1 MRGEGQLRVALFV
14 EGGERPLPPRQTRSA
29 LELMWNEHLP
39 GALGLRAFSSV
50 IPISKKHLVA
60 MDPANPAMS
69 GAGEALDA
77 LMVRTMNRSPFDAA
91 VVAWDLVPA
100 WNTEAGYCRWQET
113 LDLYC
118 HLSRREILPAP
129 WRQQAGSRLQELQ
142 GRPVPSARLRPAKL
156 ERHQVLPLCMDPV
169 FESLLLQD
177 EAAVKRALGLKGKV
191 PRWPDSW
198 GDRSEKR
205 PDEKLLA
212 PAVFAAQSTKPM
224 PAIISGVRGSLRTNK
239 DGWGEF
245 LLRRLLAEDKDHVV
259 GHPIARRLAEIGP
272 R

>member
-14 EGGERPLPPRQTRSA
+14 EGGASPPAPRQTSSA
-29 LELMWNEHLP
+29 LELMWNDHLP
-39 GALGLRAFSSV
+39 RALGLRAFSSV

-77 LMVRTMNRSPFDAA
+77 LMVRTLNRSPFDAA

-100 WNTEAGYCRWQET
+100 WNADAGYCRWRET

-118 HLSRREILPAP
+118 HLSRREVLPAP
-129 WRQQAGSRLQELQ
+129 WREQAGRRLQELQ
-142 GRPVPSARLRPAKL
+142 GRPVPSARLRSPKL
-156 ERHQVLPLCMDPV
+156 EQHQVLPLCMDPV

-177 EAAVKRALGLKGKV
+177 EAAVKRALGLNGKV
-191 PRWPDSW
+191 AKWPTSW
-198 GDRSEKR
+198 GDTTETR

-212 PAVFAAQSTKPM
+212 PAIHAAQSTKPM
-224 PAIISGVRGSLRTNK
+224 PAILSGVRGSMRTNK

-245 LLRRLLAEDKDHVV
+245 LLRRLLAEDKDNVV